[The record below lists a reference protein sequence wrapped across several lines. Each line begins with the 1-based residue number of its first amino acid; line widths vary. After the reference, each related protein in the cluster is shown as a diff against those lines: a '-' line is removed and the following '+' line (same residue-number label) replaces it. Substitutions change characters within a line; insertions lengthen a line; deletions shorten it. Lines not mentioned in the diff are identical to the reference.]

1 MHVEH
6 HESGKEGIIRAI
18 QCGRYEKA
26 VALLEKTTPGKK
38 ALQSVMAK
46 CAKAEV
52 QKASVTYLKDSIS
65 HETLEGLSL
74 NDVHQEC
81 SQEMPLLS
89 SMMAGALNGNMK
101 RYVLLC
107 LEVHQ

>member
-18 QCGRYEKA
+18 QRGRYEKA

-46 CAKAEV
+46 CAKAKV

-65 HETLEGLSL
+65 HETLEGY
-74 NDVHQEC
+74 
-81 SQEMPLLS
+81 
-89 SMMAGALNGNMK
+89 
-101 RYVLLC
+101 R
-107 LEVHQ
+107 